1 MFAGS
6 VDKIYMSSALSHPI
20 NEFKSS
26 SMNKIKREIPELVIP
41 EFDTGSDSIASKS
54 VEPKQVKAP
63 KIEKLKSGLKVNI
76 PELVVPGI
84 EPGPKRSA

>member
-6 VDKIYMSSALSHPI
+6 VDKIYMSSALANPV

-26 SMNKIKREIPELVIP
+26 IKNILKREIPELVIP
-41 EFDTGSDSIASKS
+41 EFDNLSDKKAPKT
-54 VEPKQVKAP
+54 VEPKQVRTP
-63 KIEKLKSGLKVNI
+63 KIEERKSGLKVNI

-84 EPGPKRSA
+84 EPGPKRSV

>member
-26 SMNKIKREIPELVIP
+26 SKNILKREIPELVIP
-41 EFDTGSDSIASKS
+41 EFDTGSDSIDPKT
-54 VEPKQVKAP
+54 VVPKQVTTP
-63 KIEKLKSGLKVNI
+63 KIEERRSGLKVNI

-84 EPGPKRSA
+84 EPGPKRSV